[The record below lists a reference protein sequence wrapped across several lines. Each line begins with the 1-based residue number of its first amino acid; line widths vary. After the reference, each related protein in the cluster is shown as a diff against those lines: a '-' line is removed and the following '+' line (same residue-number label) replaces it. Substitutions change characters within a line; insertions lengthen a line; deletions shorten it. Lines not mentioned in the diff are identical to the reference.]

1 MWQGGVQEGQQTK
14 RRSTYQYDNNPLNL
28 AILTS
33 TVSYLSE
40 NSSRKMQFS
49 SSVILSLI
57 GFFFFCWQ
65 KFGGSKVDFF
75 GGLTGEGGVLFGKE
89 PRLAK
94 TANSVRV
101 TTLDNT
107 AFENLVT
114 NTSNRLVK
122 IAS

>member
-40 NSSRKMQFS
+40 NSSRKMQYS

-57 GFFFFCWQ
+57 GFFSFA
-65 KFGGSKVDFF
+65 GRN
-75 GGLTGEGGVLFGKE
+75 LGGVRWTF
-89 PRLAK
+89 
-94 TANSVRV
+94 
-101 TTLDNT
+101 
-107 AFENLVT
+107 LVG
-114 NTSNRLVK
+114 
-122 IAS
+122 